1 MAIDYRHGISILE
14 IVVYSPT
21 LFISVWMAFHHG
33 FKKSSG
39 WVFFILF
46 CLARIVGAA
55 CYLATIQYPSNVNL
69 YITWAVCTSLGLSPL
84 LLACIGLLSRA
95 WAAPLLAIEYDNSE
109 LTTFL
114 RNDSIMRKTVKPLP
128 PKVFQLVGLFALV
141 GVILSIVGATK
152 NSNISDGLVTTE
164 TKVGLIFYLIAWIG
178 VSGLF
183 FMILKRTQSIEDG
196 EHRLLLAVG
205 ISLPLIFVRLIYSFI
220 YTFGQET
227 EFNML
232 SGNVTIQLVMSILE
246 EILVVL
252 VCLGIGL
259 TLQVRPAAEY
269 TQQSSVSSQE
279 ENSLELGSGHLQGQP
294 RKKIRAQRPKRRGGP
309 VMRLIMFI
317 VDGVKDRRQWMI
329 RPGMVIFLVG
339 ASVDGGQDL

>member
-55 CYLATIQYPSNVNL
+55 CYLATIQYPSKL
-69 YITWAVCTSLGLSPL
+69 IYTLPGL
-84 LLACIGLLSRA
+84 
-95 WAAPLLAIEYDNSE
+95 
-109 LTTFL
+109 
-114 RNDSIMRKTVKPLP
+114 NDSIMRKTANPLP

-183 FMILKRTQSIEDG
+183 FMILQRTQSIEDG

-205 ISLPLIFVRLIYSFI
+205 VSLPLIFVRLIYSFI

-294 RKKIRAQRPKRRGGP
+294 RKKIRAQRPKRRSGP

-317 VDGVKDRRQWMI
+317 VDEVKDRRQ
-329 RPGMVIFLVG
+329 
-339 ASVDGGQDL
+339 

>member
-1 MAIDYRHGISILE
+1 
-14 IVVYSPT
+14 
-21 LFISVWMAFHHG
+21 
-33 FKKSSG
+33 
-39 WVFFILF
+39 
-46 CLARIVGAA
+46 
-55 CYLATIQYPSNVNL
+55 
-69 YITWAVCTSLGLSPL
+69 
-84 LLACIGLLSRA
+84 
-95 WAAPLLAIEYDNSE
+95 
-109 LTTFL
+109 
-114 RNDSIMRKTVKPLP
+114 MRKTVKPLP

-317 VDGVKDRRQWMI
+317 VDGVKDRRQ
-329 RPGMVIFLVG
+329 
-339 ASVDGGQDL
+339 